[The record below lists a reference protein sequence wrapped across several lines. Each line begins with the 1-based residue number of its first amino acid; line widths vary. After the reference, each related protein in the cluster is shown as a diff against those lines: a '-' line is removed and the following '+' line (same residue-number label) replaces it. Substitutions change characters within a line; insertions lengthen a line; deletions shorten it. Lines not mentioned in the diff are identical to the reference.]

1 MPIPHPVT
9 GEPCLTVKEA
19 ADYLTAHGLPT
30 SPASLNSDRTKG
42 HGPQF
47 FKLGKM
53 VYYKEVTLE
62 AYVLSK
68 LTEEVQSTSQLKAA
82 KQLLIEA
89 RPNGGDV
96 Q

>member
-1 MPIPHPVT
+1 
-9 GEPCLTVKEA
+9 
-19 ADYLTAHGLPT
+19 
-30 SPASLNSDRTKG
+30 
-42 HGPQF
+42 
-47 FKLGKM
+47 M